1 VTNFG
6 FFYEF
11 INHGRSII
19 KERVMR
25 IPPVDG
31 NRESGFTVIELMVVI
46 AIIGIMTAIAIPAF
60 STWLPN
66 YRLKSAARDLYS
78 NFQKGK
84 IAAIK
89 NNTNCTVIFEPTAG
103 SAYDYRVFIDADK
116 DLEYDAGEEVIADV
130 LWSRYESVNFDT
142 SQGSGHGVNFPD
154 NDDGK
159 PAIAFRPNGLTESNS
174 GALGIG
180 TVFLI
185 NTKNRTKSVIVSAAG
200 NIRIP
205 D

>member
-1 VTNFG
+1 
-6 FFYEF
+6 
-11 INHGRSII
+11 
-19 KERVMR
+19 MR
-25 IPPVDG
+25 ISLVED
-31 NRESGFTVIELMVVI
+31 NRESGFTIMEVIVVI
-46 AIIGIMTAIAIPAF
+46 AIIGIMTAIAIPSF

-66 YRLKSAARDLYS
+66 YRLRNAARDLYS
-78 NFQKGK
+78 NFQKAK
-84 IAAIK
+84 ITAIK

-116 DLEYDAGEEVIADV
+116 DLEYDAGEEVITDV

-142 SQGSGHGVNFPD
+142 SQDNGVNFAN

-174 GALGIG
+174 GAFGAG

-185 NTKNRTKSVIVSAAG
+185 NTRNKTTSVIVSPAG

-205 D
+205 N